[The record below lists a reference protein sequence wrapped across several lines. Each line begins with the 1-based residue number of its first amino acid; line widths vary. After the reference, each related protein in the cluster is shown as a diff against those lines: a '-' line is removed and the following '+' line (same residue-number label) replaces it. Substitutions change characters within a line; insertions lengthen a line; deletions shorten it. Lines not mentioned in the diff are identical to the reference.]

1 MESPILFACA
11 VPGEHYHRDTGVI
24 IRRDDDGDWMVTVPT
39 RHGRDVAYRRQR
51 FADARAAGADAV
63 RGIRAAVAAAYT
75 EAVAEEVDYAARRA
89 TAARGAGVLR
99 GDAREQQVSGL
110 TSAAADAYRRGE
122 LAPALPWAAEA
133 VDLIDRLVAGRSRQ
147 RRAEGG
153 RVREYREVTNCDLL
167 TALLAV
173 RGQDEA
179 AAYLEDALRSRDHD
193 AVVTAFDTAAYLS
206 TAYVRNRPYRSEMSS
221 IIAGRQ
227 SLVDD
232 AHGEAL
238 NMDCDAAA
246 RVGTE
251 ADASCYP
258 PVVLAVTEAGLRDKA
273 ARVDTIRDAWNRG
286 VVQTYVAVRLIVE
299 DTGVTTDGARALL
312 GAESTAALA

>member
-39 RHGRDVAYRRQR
+39 RHGRE
-51 FADARAAGADAV
+51 G
-63 RGIRAAVAAAYT
+63 
-75 EAVAEEVDYAARRA
+75 
-89 TAARGAGVLR
+89 
-99 GDAREQQVSGL
+99 
-110 TSAAADAYRRGE
+110 
-122 LAPALPWAAEA
+122 ALPPPRFSFTPGPGARMAGGA

-193 AVVTAFDTAAYLS
+193 AVVTAVDTAAYLS
-206 TAYVRNRPYRSEMSS
+206 TAYARNRPHRSQM
-221 IIAGRQ
+221 
-227 SLVDD
+227 
-232 AHGEAL
+232 
-238 NMDCDAAA
+238 
-246 RVGTE
+246 
-251 ADASCYP
+251 
-258 PVVLAVTEAGLRDKA
+258 
-273 ARVDTIRDAWNRG
+273 
-286 VVQTYVAVRLIVE
+286 
-299 DTGVTTDGARALL
+299 
-312 GAESTAALA
+312 